1 MPAGPGSSLR
11 LLVACAAVA
20 WGGKASA
27 HDAPR
32 DWFLNPPP
40 EGTFVTTDLS
50 TGGPQVGIERR
61 DSIAEEAGMTVLRGS
76 TLAGVGYGEGALLG
90 DARFLFFTAGVTA
103 GYRQVWRT
111 YAPPAGTRVSR
122 QYRLDIDKDKASTS
136 RGWFFGEARL
146 RLALP
151 MDDLVLVANH
161 AVRHEGTQENS
172 YDWFHSTVH
181 DGGVL
186 FRFDATLFFRSPSRG
201 GGAAGALPR
210 PAPRRRAR
218 RRVGLRP
225 RRRHEAGLRQHR
237 QPRRAAAPGADAA
250 RRPELWHPP
259 AASAGVRAA
268 GLPGHLRALTG

>member
-20 WGGKASA
+20 WGGEASA

-201 GGAAGALPR
+201 AVGPLVRYLDLPRDGGRAGEWAFGLAAGTR
-210 PAPRRRAR
+210 PGFVSTASPD
-218 RRVGLRP
+218 VLLLQVLVRP
-225 RRRHEAGLRQHR
+225 GDPNFGIHL
-237 QPRRAAAPGADAA
+237 
-250 RRPELWHPP
+250 
-259 AASAGVRAA
+259 
-268 GLPGHLRALTG
+268 LRAPVFVLLAYRVTFAL